1 MALLVRLLHY
11 PNRHSAIKC
20 EAFVDLRHNRRS
32 AGEETAMTEQFTSI
46 LWLGFGI
53 ASAILLLAYA
63 CAKLGRK

>member
-1 MALLVRLLHY
+1 
-11 PNRHSAIKC
+11 
-20 EAFVDLRHNRRS
+20 
-32 AGEETAMTEQFTSI
+32 MTEQFTSI